1 VTNPFYRTY
10 NLFKTK
16 KIALFGILLLL
27 ASLLFFVAFKINF
40 EEDITKL
47 IPQSEKT
54 KTLNKVLNNVDFSDK
69 IIINIT
75 AKEKGDPNKL
85 AVFATELLDSI
96 NKHCKNDILNI
107 QGEITN
113 DNMVETMDFIYDNLP
128 LFLNDEDYKYA
139 KQKLA
144 KDSIAEVVQNNYKT
158 LVSPSGLIA
167 KKIIR
172 KDPLGLTFKA
182 LKKLESLKIADN
194 FDIYNGFLMTT
205 DKKNILLFIKPKLPA
220 NETDANAF
228 FVKKLYQISDDLNKK
243 YEGVANSEYYGST
256 VIAVAN
262 ANQIK
267 TDIQFT
273 VSIAMTILLLILIFF
288 YKKLVIPLIL
298 FLPTVFGALIAV
310 ASLYFIREKVSAI
323 SLGIGSILLGI
334 TLDYSLHILTHFRKN
349 QNVKQLYKDIT
360 QPILMSSITTA
371 VAFLCL
377 LLLKSQALQD
387 LGIFASISV
396 LSSSVFALILIPLL
410 YKPKETNKAQ
420 SNNIIEKIANYNYDK
435 SKILIFTIITLFVIS
450 LFTYNKVTFNKDL
463 SKMNYMNEASLTA
476 EAHLESILNLSSK
489 SVYIVAYGK
498 NKDSVLDANSAI
510 STMLKKAKEA
520 NTVIQYSA
528 IGSIVLSTK
537 KQQEKIAKWNTF
549 WSKTTKQQLKE
560 NLIESGKKVGFNK
573 TTYQPFYNQINK
585 EFKPLSLKKY
595 GEIKS
600 LLTQEYISNK
610 TFKTAVSIVKLNPEK
625 KATLKKL
632 VANLPNTLLID
643 RKEINETFLGGLKDN
658 FSSLIN
664 YSLLAVI
671 LILFLFYR
679 NIELTILTS
688 IPILLTWIVTL
699 GLMHLFKIEFTIFNV
714 IISTFIFGLGV
725 DYSIFLTNALV
736 KDYTYGTQEIKTYKV
751 SIILSVLTTI
761 LGVGVLIFAK
771 HPALKSIS
779 ALSLIGI
786 LTTLF
791 VSFTIQPLLFRIFVK
806 NRAKKGFQPIRL
818 RSLLYAILL
827 LPFYGLGGILL
838 SLISLVL
845 FPIIPLPKK
854 MKNNWLHKTVAR
866 LVQAVLYGN
875 PFVKKKIINTVNED
889 FKKPAI
895 IIANH
900 SSSLDTLTMGLITHK
915 IVYLVNDWVYKSPV
929 FGGIA
934 RALGFYPVSNGVDDS
949 IEHLREKVNQG
960 YSLMVFPEG
969 KRSFTNKVGRF
980 HKGAFF
986 LQEQLQIDI
995 LPIYFHGN
1003 AEVMPKDDLIIHDGS
1018 LTVKVGERIAF
1029 NDSKFGETARER
1041 TKSISKFFK
1050 EELLKVRNE
1059 IETPTYFKDILISNY
1074 RYKDKNILK
1083 AVTKDFEKN
1092 KQQYHSL
1099 NAIIPIKTTI
1109 LHIAKDFGQIDILL
1123 VAKHLDRRITTY
1135 ISDTKK
1141 QTIAKN
1147 CHTNTKRKVTYCT
1160 SLDKLDTSLFKIL
1173 LISDNNFLTQIEK
1186 LNLTNF
1192 EQLIILNPQK
1202 TIEIKGFEVV
1212 VQKNDIVVLKNSSTK
1227 K

>member
-1 VTNPFYRTY
+1 MNNPFYKTY
-10 NLFKTK
+10 RFFKAK
-16 KIALFGILLLL
+16 KLTLLGILLVL
-27 ASLLFFVAFKINF
+27 ASLLTYIALKLNF

-47 IPQSEKT
+47 IPQSEET

-69 IIINIT
+69 IIVNIT
-75 AKEKGDPNKL
+75 SKKENPNKL
-85 AVFATELLDSI
+85 ATFATELLDSI

-113 DNMVETMDFIYDNLP
+113 DNMVETMDFVYNNLP
-128 LFLNDEDYKYA
+128 LFLNDKDYTYA
-139 KQKLA
+139 KQKLTT
-144 KDSIAEVVQNNYKT
+144 DSITQVVQNNYKT

-172 KDPLGLTFKA
+172 KDPFGLTFKA
-182 LKKLESLKIADN
+182 LKKLESLKIADS
-194 FDIYNGFLMTT
+194 FDIYNGFLMTSN
-205 DKKNILLFIKPKLPA
+205 KKNILLFIKPKLAA
-220 NETDANAF
+220 NETDANAL
-228 FVKKLYQISDDLNKK
+228 FVKKLYQISEELNAK
-243 YEGVANSEYYGST
+243 YTNVIHSEYYGST

-273 VSIAMTILLLILIFF
+273 VSIAMTVLLLILILF
-288 YKKLVIPLIL
+288 YKKLTIPIIL

-310 ASLYFIREKVSAI
+310 VSLYFIREKVSAI

-334 TLDYSLHILTHFRKN
+334 TLDYSLHILTHYRKN
-349 QNVKQLYKDIT
+349 QNIKQLYKDIT
-360 QPILMSSITTA
+360 KPVLMSSITTA
-371 VAFLCL
+371 IAFLCL

-396 LSSSVFALILIPLL
+396 LSSSVFALFLIPLL
-410 YKPKETNKAQ
+410 YQPKTVNNEQ
-420 SNNIIEKIANYNYDK
+420 SNNLIEKIASYNYDK
-435 SKILIFTIITLFVIS
+435 SKYLIFAIIALFIIS
-450 LFTYNKVTFNKDL
+450 MFTSSKVTFNKDL
-463 SKMNYMNEASLTA
+463 SKMNYMNEASLKA
-476 EAHLESILNLSSK
+476 EEHLESILNLSSK

-498 NKDSVLDANSAI
+498 NRDSILDTNFAI
-510 STMLKKAKEA
+510 SNLLKKAKLEQ
-520 NTVIQYSA
+520 TIIQYSS
-528 IGSIVLSTK
+528 IGSIVLSQK
-537 KQQEKIAKWNTF
+537 KQKEKIAKWNAF
-549 WSKTTKQQLKE
+549 WSETTKQQVKE
-560 NLIESGKKVGFNK
+560 NLIKSGKKVGFNE

-585 EFKPLSLKKY
+585 KFKPIDLKKY
-595 GEIKS
+595 GKVKS
-600 LLTQEYISNK
+600 LLTQEYISDK
-610 TFKTAVSIVKLNPEK
+610 EFKTAVSIVKLNPEK

-632 VANLPNTLLID
+632 VAKLPNTLLID
-643 RKEINETFLGGLKDN
+643 RKEINETFLGGLKEN

-664 YSLLAVI
+664 YSLLAVV

-679 NIELTILTS
+679 NIELTLLTS
-688 IPILLTWIVTL
+688 IPIAVTWILTL
-699 GLMHLFKIEFTIFNV
+699 GLMYFFNIEFTIFNV

-818 RSLLYAILL
+818 RSFLHAIVLL
-827 LPFYGLGGILL
+827 LFYGLGGMLL
-838 SLISLVL
+838 SLISLVIL
-845 FPIIPLPKK
+845 PIIPLSKK
-854 MKNNWLHKTVAR
+854 VKNSWLHKTVAK

-875 PFVKKKIINTVNED
+875 PFVSKKVINTVNED

-900 SSSLDTLTMGLITHK
+900 SSSLDTLTMGLATHK

-934 RALGFYPVSNGVDDS
+934 RALGFYPVSNGVDGS
-949 IEHLREKVNQG
+949 IEHLREKVQQG

-969 KRSFTNKVGRF
+969 KRSLTNKVGRF

-1003 AEVMPKDDLIIHDGS
+1003 AEVMPKNDLIIHDGS
-1018 LTVKVGERIAF
+1018 LTVKIGERIAY
-1029 NDSKFGETARER
+1029 DDIKFGKTARER
-1041 TKSISKFFK
+1041 NKSIRKFFK
-1050 EELLKVRNE
+1050 DKLLKLRDE
-1059 IETPTYFKDILISNY
+1059 IETPDYFKDILISNY
-1074 RYKDKNILK
+1074 IYKDKNILK
-1083 AVTKDFEKN
+1083 LVKEDFKTN
-1092 KQQYHSL
+1092 KKTYHSL
-1099 NAIIPIKTTI
+1099 HNIVPIKSTI
-1109 LHIAKDFGQIDILL
+1109 LHLADDFGQIDILL
-1123 VAKHLDRRITTY
+1123 TAKHIDRKITTY

-1141 QTIAKN
+1141 QTVAKN
-1147 CHTNTKRKVTYCT
+1147 CYTNTYKKVTYCNRLKDLQID
-1160 SLDKLDTSLFKIL
+1160 SFKTL
-1173 LISDNNFLTQIEK
+1173 LISDFNDSTLIDSI
-1186 LNLTNF
+1186 NLSNF
-1192 EQLIILNPQK
+1192 EQIIMVGQQGEFK
-1202 TIEIKGFEVV
+1202 IKGFEIIRE
-1212 VQKNDIVVLKNSSTK
+1212 KNTVYLLNKI
-1227 K
+1227 